1 MGFLSR
7 CMMSEEIMSN
17 ATDLDW
23 DSPDFQRLRQSMLDG
38 KWDSPGCD
46 NCRMKEETGAK
57 SQRQNWLTAQKRHF
71 VDGAYDNPQ
80 ITGNTVR
87 HLFLNF
93 NNVCNFKCR
102 MCSPRYSNSL
112 IPEHRHLKNTTMP
125 NLRFDESQYK
135 NINNVMNFLEFN
147 RDRLKDVVSI
157 WITGGEPFID
167 NTMFQVNEILKEYAK
182 PEQISMS
189 ITTNGSRISV
199 DQLDVFNCYK
209 QIHFDLSMDTPGPM
223 FEYMRSAG
231 IYTWPEFDKFVDELA
246 EYRRDNMKWL
256 LVSLNSSY
264 QVFNAT
270 RIKELYEYTY
280 DKLGENH
287 VNHRLVIGPKH
298 FQARQTPDSV
308 KQTAN
313 QKIDE
318 LLQATWLDDHDTRM
332 IEDAR
337 KMLNR
342 PVELDQWKIFV
353 KQCIG
358 QDKFRGTDLRE
369 YDPILGEE
377 VYTWQSN

>member
-17 ATDLDW
+17 AQNLDW
-23 DSPDFQRLRQSMLDG
+23 DSPEFQRLRQSMLDG

-71 VDGAYDNPQ
+71 VDGAYDEPK
-80 ITGNTVR
+80 ISGNTVR

-112 IPEHRHLKNTTMP
+112 IAEHRHLHNTSMP
-125 NLRFDESQYK
+125 KLRFDEEQYK
-135 NINNVMNFLEFN
+135 NINNVLNFLEFN
-147 RDRLKDVVSI
+147 RDRLKDVTSI
-157 WITGGEPFID
+157 WVTGGEPFID
-167 NTMFQVNEILKEYAK
+167 DTMWKVVDMLNEYAI

-189 ITTNGSRISV
+189 ITTNGSRIGV
-199 DQLDVFNCYK
+199 DQLDVFNNFK

-231 IYTWPEFDKFVDELA
+231 LYSWEEIDKFVDELA
-246 EYRRDNMKWL
+246 EYRKQNMDWL

-264 QVFNAT
+264 QIYNAT
-270 RIKELYEYTY
+270 RLKELYEYTY

-287 VNHRLVIGPKH
+287 VNHRLVIGPRH
-298 FQARQTPDSV
+298 FQARHAPQEI
-308 KQTAN
+308 KEIAN
-313 QKIDE
+313 GKIDE
-318 LLQATWLDDHDTRM
+318 LLTARWLDDHDIRM

-342 PVELDQWKIFV
+342 PAELEQWQMFIT
-353 KQCIG
+353 QCKG
-358 QDKFRGTDLRE
+358 QDKFRGVDLRD
-369 YDPILGEE
+369 YDSVLGKA
-377 VYTWQSN
+377 VYGS